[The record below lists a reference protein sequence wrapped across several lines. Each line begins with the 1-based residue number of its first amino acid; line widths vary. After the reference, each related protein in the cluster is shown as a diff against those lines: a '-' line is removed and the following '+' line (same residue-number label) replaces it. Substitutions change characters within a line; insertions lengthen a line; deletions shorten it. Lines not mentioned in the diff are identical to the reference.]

1 METNE
6 SEKPVASAQGPARL
20 VDDGVERLRQ
30 QYLRVLTPEEE
41 ASRAEQQRWF
51 NSKKYG
57 DEIAACRQYL
67 AVFQE
72 NNRHLAAVGLV
83 PLNFPTPP
91 DWRDLNRSELRT
103 HLTVLGRLTREQ
115 VDALNRHEAEAAEA
129 QWQAELAQETPIV
142 QWLVKRVEALESDN
156 AQLRAERSESAREIA
171 RRAPVRPKAVLSN
184 AGVAFGDGLTPA
196 LSAPPI
202 APPSADSPRR
212 ISR

>member
-1 METNE
+1 MQNDQF
-6 SEKPVASAQGPARL
+6 EKPVASAPPAAGPA
-20 VDDGVERLRQ
+20 DDDVERMRR

-41 ASRAEQQRWF
+41 ASRAEQRRWF
-51 NSKKYG
+51 NSKKNG

-91 DWRDLNRSELRT
+91 DWRDLNLSELRT

-115 VDALNRHEAEAAEA
+115 VDALNRHEGEKA
-129 QWQAELAQETPIV
+129 QEKWQAELAQETPIV
-142 QWLVKRVEALESDN
+142 QMLIRRVEALEADN
-156 AQLRAERSESAREIA
+156 AELRAERSGRARAISRA
-171 RRAPVRPKAVLSN
+171 APVRPKASMSN
-184 AGVAFGDGLTPA
+184 MGVALGDGLTPA
-196 LSAPPI
+196 LSAPV
-202 APPSADSPRR
+202 APLGSSPRR